1 MEFKAIFPTAVASSS
16 VMFSDTKVSSKLD
29 LGIVTVCRWPTDGTK
44 AGCPV
49 DHPSMVQ
56 WGSVSHHA
64 QRDGTVVTILA
75 VPGLYFGTMFSR
87 LHRQLVVIIGRRI
100 DNFWEGREIHKQQ
113 EVYLVNKIDER
124 MRATLKHVRN
134 EISPSFMYESWASDV
149 SYPRSSGPDK
159 VDDYM
164 VLIVELDMGASCGCP
179 AESLTAKGRGSPL
192 PTVLGK
198 GLQSPGV
205 QELV

>member
-1 MEFKAIFPTAVASSS
+1 MSTFTSVNAGNLTIRPSWNSKPSSQLQWHQAQLCSVTQKYRPSWTWGLSPSVAADRRYQSRLSSGPS
-16 VMFSDTKVSSKLD
+16 VN
-29 LGIVTVCRWPTDGTK
+29 
-44 AGCPV
+44 
-49 DHPSMVQ
+49 
-56 WGSVSHHA
+56 
-64 QRDGTVVTILA
+64 VVTILA

-100 DNFWEGREIHKQQ
+100 DNFREGREIHKQQ

-124 MRATLKHVRN
+124 DPEFHVR
-134 EISPSFMYESWASDV
+134 ELGKRCIV
-149 SYPRSSGPDK
+149 SQVVRPDK

>member
-16 VMFSDTKVSSKLD
+16 VMFSDTKVLSKLD
-29 LGIVTVCRWPTDGTK
+29 LGIVTVCHGRQTVPK
-44 AGCPV
+44 PA
-49 DHPSMVQ
+49 VQ
-56 WGSVSHHA
+56 W
-64 QRDGTVVTILA
+64 TICQW
-75 VPGLYFGTMFSR
+75 

-100 DNFWEGREIHKQQ
+100 DNFREGREIHKQQ
-113 EVYLVNKIDER
+113 EVYLV
-124 MRATLKHVRN
+124 VR
-134 EISPSFMYESWASDV
+134 
-149 SYPRSSGPDK
+149 PDK